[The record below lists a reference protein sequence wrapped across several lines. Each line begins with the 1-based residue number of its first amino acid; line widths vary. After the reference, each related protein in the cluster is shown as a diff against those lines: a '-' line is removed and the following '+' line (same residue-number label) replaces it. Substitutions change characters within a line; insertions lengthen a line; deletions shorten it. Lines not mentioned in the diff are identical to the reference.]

1 VNAIEIETIEVD
13 VHGHLVLPGGA
24 YGWLTV
30 ILWAILDI
38 SIARYTHT
46 AWSC

>member
-1 VNAIEIETIEVD
+1 MNAIGIEIIEFN

-30 ILWAILDI
+30 VL
-38 SIARYTHT
+38 
-46 AWSC
+46 

>member
-1 VNAIEIETIEVD
+1 LKGSGKPGRFSYVNAIGIEITEVD

-30 ILWAILDI
+30 VL
-38 SIARYTHT
+38 
-46 AWSC
+46 